1 MNAEGDMV
9 DPVTSLAI
17 SMQTKKGTFALLLGS
32 GVSRSAQIPTGWDII
47 LDLIGRLAAAENKTS
62 GDDPVQWFRDEYGE
76 EPSYGDLLNRLAKT
90 SAERSQIIRP
100 YIEPTA
106 DERERGLKQPTDAH
120 RAIASLVAA
129 GYVRVIVTTNFD
141 RLLESALI
149 DVGINA
155 EVIAS
160 ADDAKGTLPLAHN
173 ACTVLKV
180 HGDYVDARIKNT
192 PVELETY
199 DGEIDTLLDQ
209 VFREYG
215 LVICGWSGEW
225 DTALRAALL
234 RSTSPWFSTYWTFHR
249 HPRPDAR
256 EIIECR
262 NVQVVTD
269 MDADTFFQR
278 LADSVQSVEDLR
290 SPELLSVAIA
300 EASLKRYIDDPTKR
314 IRVHDLVTGEAN
326 RVRRTVEEAT
336 PGFYGVEIT
345 QEEVTN
351 RLAAYERSTDVL
363 RALFTTGCYWGKH
376 EHDNVWVSALER
388 LASFS
393 RVQEEHYPDW
403 TELRHYPALLALYA
417 GGVAAVS
424 SERYGTLGA
433 LLYRST
439 KVDDRTGKRM
449 PLIFFVHTWIM
460 TEFVADKLAPGII
473 KGAVLPDWIR
483 NQRTLWDPLHAYIPA
498 KDQFHRCFNLFE
510 YFFGLVHTDLAIQHQ
525 WQAWG
530 PTGLL
535 PYQDHGTAAHEV
547 MELVGAQLEA
557 SQHEWP
563 PLRAGMF
570 GGSLDRLRA
579 AKQEFDEHLEGRRF

>member
-1 MNAEGDMV
+1 
-9 DPVTSLAI
+9 
-17 SMQTKKGTFALLLGS
+17 MQTKKGTFALLLGS
-32 GVSRSAQIPTGWDII
+32 GISRSAQIPTGWDII
-47 LDLIGRLAAAENKTS
+47 LNLINRVAAAENKVV
-62 GDDPVQWFRDEYGE
+62 GDDPVQWFRNEYGE
-76 EPSYGDLLNRLAKT
+76 EPSYGDLLDRLAKT
-90 SAERSQIIRP
+90 PAERSQIIRP
-100 YIEPTA
+100 YIEPTE

-173 ACTVLKV
+173 ACTLLKV

-209 VFREYG
+209 VCREYG

-234 RSTSPWFSTYWTFHR
+234 RSTSPWFSTYWTFYR
-249 HPRPDAR
+249 QPRPDAQK
-256 EIIECR
+256 IIERR

-278 LADSVQSVEDLR
+278 LSDSVQSVEDLR

-314 IRVHDLVTGEAN
+314 IRAHDLVIGEAN
-326 RVRRTVEEAT
+326 RVRRTIEDAP
-336 PGFYGVEIT
+336 PGFYGAEIT
-345 QEEVTN
+345 QEEVVN

-363 RALFTTGCYWGKH
+363 RALFATGGYWGRQ

-388 LASFS
+388 LADFS
-393 RVQEEHYPDW
+393 MIQGTFYPGW
-403 TELRHYPALLALYA
+403 PELRHYPALLALYA
-417 GGVAAVS
+417 GGVAAVANQQ
-424 SERYGTLGA
+424 YGTLNA
-433 LLYRST
+433 LLSRPT
-439 KVDDRTGKRM
+439 TVNMQTGDRV
-449 PLIFFVHTWIM
+449 PLIFLVHTWIM
-460 TEFVADKLAPGII
+460 TESVAGKFAPQAGA
-473 KGAVLPDWIR
+473 KGAVLPWHLR
-483 NQRTLWDPLHAYIPA
+483 YSENLWGSLRSHIPA
-498 KDQFHRCFNLFE
+498 EDRFHRCFDLFE
-510 YFFGLVHTDLAIQHQ
+510 YFFGLVHTDLATQHQ
-525 WQAWG
+525 WRVWG
-530 PTGLL
+530 PSGLL
-535 PYQDHGTAAHEV
+535 TYGRFGGAARQV
-547 MELVGAQLEA
+547 IELITSELEA
-557 SQHEWP
+557 TQDQWP

-570 GGSLDRLRA
+570 GGSLERLQE
-579 AKQEFDEHLEGRRF
+579 AKQQFDEHLRRRYF